1 MSKMPHLEQIK
12 IDSFHCCDIIKY
24 GSCRDIPF
32 LATSTRDATLTSSS
46 VNQWLNE
53 TSNNILN
60 RVIPESF
67 WKKLKLPVPELP
79 LQLRTQNWVRDESQT
94 FLLVIIWCYLSEEI
108 RKMIFDCL
116 KSGMHCW
123 QTSELFWN
131 EDWIKQYVGCVMQ
144 YFTYAEKLVDS
155 SMCQESE
162 ENNLLLN
169 QAMFSLPVIYNTSKL
184 FEIVTDIETSRVV
197 TDEFFKIIL
206 ESISKKSSL
215 PTPIGNVSS
224 TLLCSVSKELNLIS
238 LLDVFKVTH
247 FIPSLRKYFQVE
259 SFKHLAK
266 VIHCLLHKEIPEDKL
281 FNDALDKACK
291 EATKSLKISTEEN
304 PKLKAHLIVF
314 VKLVSD
320 FLQFSKNE
328 VVTEKEIL
336 VMKMLYPSYKCR
348 EGEDT
353 ESKLKR
359 IIENKD
365 APLLPDDFV
374 AEMIQSRFE
383 FPHEKWRFYFNYG
396 MIHSLG
402 GNQGPKVEKVK
413 GKPKAL
419 IPEKPKIRFSLKK
432 KAKEKYTPAKK
443 EGVRMGTRAN
453 PSIEGNENFDTKLDS
468 NSPKDDVSVSSEED
482 IVISKLK
489 KVEHRQPL
497 KERVNSSLNK
507 MGKEKITLP
516 PKKRTRMA
524 TRSNPYVKALA
535 GIEDNLKLESKM
547 ESKTEHPIKKKIGQE
562 KFQAPKGKCSY
573 ENCCLDNETLKS
585 CYHCREFN
593 IHSQCHEN
601 FFANKPTRESDDEPA
616 IQYCWDCSM
625 ETPGSKRKK
634 IPRCP

>member
-1 MSKMPHLEQIK
+1 MSKMPHLKSINQ
-12 IDSFHCCDIIKY
+12 DSFHCRDIIKY

-46 VNQWLNE
+46 VNHWLHE
-53 TSNNILN
+53 TSNNLIN

-67 WKKLKLPVPELP
+67 WKSLQLPVPELP
-79 LQLRTQNWVRDESQT
+79 LQLRTENWKRDESQT

-108 RKMIFDCL
+108 RKLIFDCM
-116 KSGMHCW
+116 KSGMHSW
-123 QTSELFWN
+123 ETSEMFWD
-131 EDWIKQYVGCVMQ
+131 EDWIKMYAGCVMQ
-144 YFTYAEKLVDS
+144 YLTYAEKLVDS
-155 SMCQESE
+155 SMCQEPE

-169 QAMFSLPVIYNTSKL
+169 QAMFTLPVIFSTSKL
-184 FEIVTDIETSRVV
+184 FEIVTDRGTNRKV
-197 TDEFFKIIL
+197 TDEFFKIL
-206 ESISKKSSL
+206 FESNPKRSSL
-215 PTPIGNVSS
+215 PTPISNVSS
-224 TLLCSVSKELNLIS
+224 TMLCSVPKEVNLIS
-238 LLDVFKVTH
+238 MLDVFKVTY
-247 FIPSLRKYFQVE
+247 FIPSLRKYFKVE

-266 VIHCLLHKEIPEDKL
+266 VIHYLLRKEIRDDKL
-281 FNDALDKACK
+281 FNDALDKECQ

-320 FLQFSKNE
+320 FIQFSEHE
-328 VVTEKEIL
+328 VVTEKEVL

-359 IIENKD
+359 IMENKD

-374 AEMIQSRFE
+374 AEMIQSRFKL
-383 FPHEKWRFYFNYG
+383 PHVKWHFYYNFG
-396 MIHSLG
+396 MNHSLG

-413 GKPKAL
+413 GKRKEL
-419 IPEKPKIRFSLKK
+419 IPAKPRLRFSLKK
-432 KAKEKYTPAKK
+432 KANEKYTPAKM

-453 PSIEGNENFDTKLDS
+453 PSIEGDENFDTKLDS

-482 IVISKLK
+482 IPISKLK
-489 KVEHRQPL
+489 QVEHRQPL
-497 KERVNSSLNK
+497 KESVKLSLNK
-507 MGKEKITLP
+507 KGKEKITL

-524 TRSNPYVKALA
+524 TRSNSTVKIQA
-535 GIEDNLKLESKM
+535 GFEDKLKLESNM
-547 ESKTEHPIKKKIGQE
+547 HPLKKKIGQE

-601 FFANKPTRESDDEPA
+601 FFAKKTTRQSDDEPA

-634 IPRCP
+634 MPRRP